1 MCGISGMINAKNVA
15 HPLYASIRNL
25 EYRGYDSCGMAL
37 LDAGKIQT
45 RKNTGGVEEV
55 NQRERLTQLSGRL
68 GIAHTRWAT
77 HGVVSRENAH
87 PHLSANEA
95 FAVVHNG
102 IFSNYQDL
110 QEELEAEGVT
120 FCSQTDTE
128 VFVQLMARHYQR
140 LQNTER
146 AFVAALEQMEG
157 SFAIVMISVHE
168 PDRLFCAKRD
178 SPLIL
183 GLGEGSNYVGSDINA
198 FLEYT
203 RRAVILDDDEYVIL
217 TQESYQIRSLRDGQQ
232 VEKDILHI
240 DWDAETTRKGG
251 FAHYMLKEI
260 FDEPQTLRQAL
271 KIPDEEIRKLAQK
284 FVEVPQAYLVGVG
297 TTFYVAQL
305 GQYFFSQL
313 TGRYFPAISSDEFID
328 IAGVQAQDLVL
339 AISQSGETYDTK
351 MALNF
356 ARQRGAK
363 TAAIVNV
370 MGSSI
375 GMQVDQVIM
384 QGSGPE
390 ICVVSTKAAMA
401 QTLILL
407 RIAVETGRQQGS
419 LDDQQIDS
427 FHTAVNRLPDLIQD
441 TLNEQSGFL
450 RNIARSTSWV
460 PNWLFLGCGQYYPVA
475 MESALKMKEI
485 TYQHA
490 EGMPAGFL
498 KHGTLS
504 MIEKSVH
511 SLFFVPL
518 PGQQDLHR
526 RTLIAME
533 EIRTRGGTLAGF
545 VFDGD
550 RHAREVLDYAVELP
564 TVHPWLAPLLQ
575 MTMAQLLSYYAA
587 LDLGRNIDKPRN
599 LAKSVTVG

>member
-87 PHLSANEA
+87 PHLSTNEA

-110 QEELEAEGVT
+110 QEELAAEGVT

-271 KIPDEEIRKLAQK
+271 KIPDQEIRKLAQK

-427 FHTAVNRLPDLIQD
+427 FHAAVNRLPDLIQD

-545 VFDGD
+545 VFEGD

-564 TVHPWLAPLLQ
+564 AVHPWLAPLLQ

>member
-87 PHLSANEA
+87 PHLSTNEA

-110 QEELEAEGVT
+110 REELEAEGVT

-284 FVEVPQAYLVGVG
+284 FVEASQAYLVGVG

-356 ARQRGAK
+356 ACQRGAK

-427 FHTAVNRLPDLIQD
+427 FHAAVNRLPDLIQD

-475 MESALKMKEI
+475 MESALKMKEV

-545 VFDGD
+545 VFEGD

>member
-87 PHLSANEA
+87 PHLSTNEA

-110 QEELEAEGVT
+110 REELEAEGVT

-128 VFVQLMARHYQR
+128 VFVQLVARHYQR

-545 VFDGD
+545 VFEGD

>member
-37 LDAGKIQT
+37 LDAGKIHT

-77 HGVVSRENAH
+77 HGVVSRENSH
-87 PHLSANEA
+87 PHLSTDEA

-110 QEELEAEGVT
+110 REELEAEGVP

-128 VFVQLMARHYQR
+128 VFVQLVARHYER

-203 RRAVILDDDEYVIL
+203 RRALILDDDEYVIL

-271 KIPDEEIRKLAQK
+271 KISDEEIRKLAQK
-284 FVEVPQAYLVGVG
+284 FVEAPQAYLVGVG
-297 TTFYVAQL
+297 TTCYVAQL
-305 GQYFFSQL
+305 GQYFLSQL

-427 FHTAVNRLPDLIQD
+427 FHAAVNRLPDLIQD

-518 PGQQDLHR
+518 PEQQDLHR

-545 VFDGD
+545 VFEGD
-550 RHAREVLDYAVELP
+550 RHARDVLDYAVELP

>member
-37 LDAGKIQT
+37 LDAGKIHT

-77 HGVVSRENAH
+77 HGVVSRENSH
-87 PHLSANEA
+87 PHLSTDEA

-110 QEELEAEGVT
+110 REELEAEGVP

-128 VFVQLMARHYQR
+128 VFVQLVARHYER

-232 VEKDILHI
+232 VEKGILHI

-284 FVEVPQAYLVGVG
+284 FVEAPQAYLVGVG

-313 TGRYFPAISSDEFID
+313 TGRFFPAISSDEFID

-419 LDDQQIDS
+419 LDEQQIDS
-427 FHTAVNRLPDLIQD
+427 FHAAVNRLPDLIQD
-441 TLNEQSGFL
+441 TLNEQSGCF
-450 RNIARSTSWV
+450 
-460 PNWLFLGCGQYYPVA
+460 
-475 MESALKMKEI
+475 
-485 TYQHA
+485 
-490 EGMPAGFL
+490 
-498 KHGTLS
+498 
-504 MIEKSVH
+504 
-511 SLFFVPL
+511 
-518 PGQQDLHR
+518 
-526 RTLIAME
+526 
-533 EIRTRGGTLAGF
+533 
-545 VFDGD
+545 
-550 RHAREVLDYAVELP
+550 
-564 TVHPWLAPLLQ
+564 
-575 MTMAQLLSYYAA
+575 
-587 LDLGRNIDKPRN
+587 
-599 LAKSVTVG
+599 